1 MNASACVCARA
12 REFNLMSSA
21 LRTMR
26 GNKVNGERKQ
36 AVIVLTLFWD
46 LVSVW
51 RGEKRDT
58 CEEPHMQKSEERRK
72 KERSGF
78 PAQRARPLPPF
89 HLPTPFLY
97 YYFLFILTN
106 HKAKK
111 SELDWRHIRLPASTL
126 LLMRPS
132 QGRSSED

>member
-1 MNASACVCARA
+1 
-12 REFNLMSSA
+12 MSSA

-58 CEEPHMQKSEERRK
+58 CKEPHMQKSEE
-72 KERSGF
+72 
-78 PAQRARPLPPF
+78 Q
-89 HLPTPFLY
+89 
-97 YYFLFILTN
+97 
-106 HKAKK
+106 
-111 SELDWRHIRLPASTL
+111 
-126 LLMRPS
+126 
-132 QGRSSED
+132 